1 MPVFLYSALA
11 WFASNLIAKVL
22 IGAGL
27 GIYSYHLISDFTD
40 DMINNIVNQVN
51 SGVSADLLQILS
63 LGGFITALNTIIS
76 AMTIVGYF
84 MAIKL
89 VVGRN
94 S

>member
-27 GIYSYHLISDFTD
+27 GIYSYSLISDFTD
-40 DMINNIVNQVN
+40 DMINNLVNQVN
-51 SGVSADLLQILS
+51 SGIATDILQILS
-63 LGGFITALNTIIS
+63 IGGFITALNTFIS

-84 MAIKL
+84 MAVKL
-89 VVGRN
+89 VVGR
-94 S
+94 SS

>member
-27 GIYSYHLISDFTD
+27 GIYSYSLISDFTD
-40 DMINNIVNQVN
+40 DMINNVVNQVN
-51 SGVSADLLQILS
+51 SGLAADVLQILS
-63 LGGFITALNTIIS
+63 IGGFITALNTFIS

-84 MAIKL
+84 MAVKL
-89 VVGRN
+89 VVGR
-94 S
+94 SS